1 MSLSASTARFI
12 TFEGGEGAGKSTQAK
27 NLVAALESRGI
38 SVDLTREPGGAPG
51 AEEIRELLVRGE
63 PRRWDALSEA
73 LLMFAARADHL
84 ATRIRPA
91 LAAGRWIVCDRFTDS
106 TYAYQGAGRGLDA
119 KTIARLENAATG
131 NFRPD
136 LTFILDVPAETG
148 LSRAAARRN
157 QDSRF
162 EHFDRAFHERLRDYF
177 HGLAAREADRC
188 VLVDSTAS
196 PDEVAEHIW
205 DAVSRRFGL

>member
-1 MSLSASTARFI
+1 MTPQSSPARFV

-27 NLVAALESRGI
+27 RLAAALESRGI

-84 ATRIRPA
+84 ATTIQPA
-91 LAAGRWIVCDRFTDS
+91 LATGRWIVCDRFTDS
-106 TYAYQGAGRGLDA
+106 TYAYQGAGRGLDSKA
-119 KTIARLENAATG
+119 IAALESVATG

-136 LTFILDVPAETG
+136 LTFILDVPVETG

-157 QDSRF
+157 HDSRF
-162 EHFDRAFHERLRDYF
+162 EHFDRAFHERLREF
-177 HGLAAREADRC
+177 FVALAACEPGRC
-188 VLVDSTAS
+188 TLIDSTAP
-196 PDEVAEHIW
+196 PDAVAAQIW
-205 DAVSRRFGL
+205 DAVASRFGV